1 MLGLNATARTHVK
14 VKVAL
19 PPPLTREGKLEGGC
33 VELSDI
39 SLSLSLS
46 LFLSLT

>member
-1 MLGLNATARTHVK
+1 MLGLNATARIHVK

-33 VELSDI
+33 VQLSD
-39 SLSLSLS
+39 LSLSLS
-46 LFLSLT
+46 FFL